1 MEKYNN
7 LTISQYKTFFK
18 KIGSSYSLGKK
29 DKYVERFKLFYNV
42 LSFPWREDQRKII
55 QEVVKD
61 EHKYYVINGIFGC
74 GKTTMLFGMLINL
87 ILKQTYKS
95 EDIMF
100 ISFNVCI
107 KNEIKRKLKPYGF
120 KGKIRVSTFD
130 SIVYFICKRLGYK
143 YLDLPN
149 FDGKRRFCYEKC
161 LDGEASPEINQPKL
175 IFIDEVQDLE
185 KNCLFFFKYFFPNSK
200 IVFAGDVFQSIQK
213 EPRESLLWSL
223 LNNADP
229 SDDVQKFYM
238 NITPRVPRN
247 ILFSLQKTLS
257 EYYPE
262 FSHEIAGWKS
272 NNITSKATVTWNR
285 LYSYSDIFKAAKQK
299 IDLYG
304 EKNTMIL
311 TFSSAITVKGALGDV
326 ARFRMQLVGQNYD
339 LNKNHKKI
347 EEDKLFLST
356 ANSSKGLE
364 RDHVVVFLTFPLE
377 RAFSNFSDDIVI
389 NLITVAITRAKKTV
403 DFYVPAYKDKFT
415 NILNYFN
422 ECPQPNK
429 QRLREGK
436 DIKDFKFQDYMD
448 MDKCVTELIRQ
459 SVLFYDT
466 RLEIKEQVK
475 MYQNDKCFNG
485 QITVK
490 RPIMLCEEERAMVG
504 VIIENL
510 ITSTWSGKWP
520 QISSIENLREHP
532 MYIHIFRRIEKSFN
546 RYITFMSKSSV
557 HNNKQQFDGIYLY
570 SQLHL
575 AMYNKLFI
583 TFPQEAID
591 RLEKYWYALKPKVI
605 EFKPDNETLS
615 IQVNLQM
622 PWITGIA
629 DAVFYKNDK
638 NGKNDEVH
646 LWEIKASVDR
656 NWKDDALTQAVCY
669 SLMTGKTWSRI
680 TLINPFRN
688 EKATYHFN
696 SRNIMTL
703 RNKIY
708 KDAITWNLNCYLAKS
723 YNSRNIKT
731 LDVNNLYFAHLNYM
745 KKECCVCKI
754 NKKTAIFEPCHHQ
767 ICFECGEK
775 LTNCPTCNEHVVKII
790 PPQPIQL
797 TIMEMLS
804 PTKSFVRVNKFFKT
818 ILPSN
823 LKKIEKLSRE
833 SNEVYSDDWIKEQKK
848 DIWLSGDVKEG
859 CNSLK
864 EFYPD
869 TIDFKS
875 KFNYTVKTDLQRYS
889 LDFTDGLV
897 ITCCYIASLADDYK
911 FI

>member
-1 MEKYNN
+1 MNKYNN
-7 LTISQYKTFFK
+7 LTVSQYQTFFK
-18 KIGSSYSLGKK
+18 KIGSSHSLGKK
-29 DKYVERFKLFYNV
+29 DKYVERFKLYYNV
-42 LSFPWREDQRKII
+42 LSFPWRKDQRSII
-55 QEVVKD
+55 KSVVKN
-61 EHKYYVINGIFGC
+61 ESKYYVINGIFGC

-87 ILKQTYKS
+87 VLKQTYKP
-95 EDIMF
+95 EDMMF

-120 KGKIRVSTFD
+120 RGKVRVSTFD

-161 LDGEASPEINQPKL
+161 LDGEAEPEEDQPKI

-185 KNCLFFFKYFFPNSK
+185 KNCFFFFKYFFPNSK
-200 IVFAGDVFQSIQK
+200 IIFAGDVFQSIQK

-223 LNNADP
+223 LNNTEDN
-229 SDDVQKFYM
+229 VEKFYM

-247 ILFSLQKTLS
+247 ILVSLQKTLT

-272 NNITSKATVTWNR
+272 QNKTSKATVTWNR
-285 LYSYSDIFKAAKQK
+285 FYSYTQIFQAAKEK

-304 EKNTMIL
+304 EKNTMVL

-326 ARFRMQLVGQNYD
+326 ARFRMQLMEQRYN
-339 LNKNHKKI
+339 LNKNHKKL

-364 RDHVVVFLTFPLE
+364 RDHVVVFMTFPLE

-403 DFYVPAYKDKFT
+403 DFFIPAYKDKFT
-415 NILNYFN
+415 NVLKYFS
-422 ECPQPNK
+422 ECPHPNK
-429 QRLREGK
+429 ERIRQGK
-436 DIKDFKFQDYMD
+436 NMKDFKFQDYMD
-448 MDKCVTELIRQ
+448 MEKCVTELIRQ
-459 SVLFYDT
+459 NVLFYDT

-475 MYQNDKCFNG
+475 MYQSDRCFDG

-510 ITSTWSGKWP
+510 ITTTWSGKWP
-520 QISSIENLREHP
+520 LIDSIDQLREHP
-532 MYIHIFRRIEKSFN
+532 MYMHIFRRIEATYK
-546 RYITFMSKSSV
+546 RYCRFVQRSNV
-557 HNNKQQFDGIYLY
+557 NNNKQQFDGIYIY

-583 TFPQEAID
+583 TFPKEAID
-591 RLEKYWYALKPKVI
+591 RLERYWYALKPKVI
-605 EFKPDNETLS
+605 QFKPDNDKLS
-615 IQVNLQM
+615 IQANLQM

-629 DAVFYKNDK
+629 DAVFYKK
-638 NGKNDEVH
+638 GVYDEVH
-646 LWEIKASVDR
+646 LWEIKASIDPE
-656 NWKDDALTQAVCY
+656 WKDNALTQALTY
-669 SLMTGKTWSRI
+669 ALMTGKAWSRV

-688 EKATYHFN
+688 EKASYHFN

-703 RNKIY
+703 RNKVY
-708 KDAITWNLNCYLAKS
+708 KDAISWNLNCYLAKT

-731 LDVNNLYFAHLNYM
+731 LDVNDIYFAHLNYM
-745 KKECCVCKI
+745 KKECCVCLEH
-754 NKKTAIFEPCHHQ
+754 KKVATFEPCHHQ
-767 ICFECGEK
+767 ICWECGEK
-775 LTNCPTCNEHVVKII
+775 LTDCPICREHVTKLI

-797 TIMEMLS
+797 TVMEMLS
-804 PTKSFVRVNKFFKT
+804 PTKSFVRTNKFFKT
-818 ILPSN
+818 VLPAGDLN
-823 LKKIEKLSRE
+823 KIEKLSRE
-833 SNEVYSDDWIKEQKK
+833 SEEEYSDNWISEQKK
-848 DIWLSGDVKEG
+848 DVWLSGDVKED
-859 CNSLK
+859 CNDLK
-864 EFYPD
+864 EFYPSD
-869 TIDFKS
+869 IDFAK
-875 KFNYTVKTDLQRYS
+875 KFDYKPNPEIKYS
-889 LDFTDGLV
+889 LNFNDGLV
-897 ITCCYIASLADDYK
+897 QCCCYIASLADDYK